1 MDEQQSPSRSPV
13 YDQDGPQSRA
23 EGATAPIRLG
33 ACHITIEPQHVS
45 TRLPGGREVLG
56 MPMSDAGYRRTA
68 REHGYG
74 EDVARMCRCHEV
86 THSLI
91 AHWLGLPCSP
101 VFRRVAGGD
110 HEADDLTRVEEAAVL
125 ALEAYANAMGVDL
138 VEVAKGWA
146 K

>member
-1 MDEQQSPSRSPV
+1 
-13 YDQDGPQSRA
+13 
-23 EGATAPIRLG
+23 
-33 ACHITIEPQHVS
+33 
-45 TRLPGGREVLG
+45 
-56 MPMSDAGYRRTA
+56 MPMHDASYRRTA

-74 EDVARMCRCHEV
+74 TDVARMCRCHEV

-91 AHWLGLPCSP
+91 AHLARAAVLARVPARGW
-101 VFRRVAGGD
+101 RRPR
-110 HEADDLTRVEEAAVL
+110 ADDLTRVEEAAVL